1 MEAISN
7 PKKIL
12 EVQKGS
18 GRLMLKQRSKLVN
31 ARWLIFGLDL
41 VSQNDINLVSI
52 SHNFIWFLIFLVG
65 KSKKTKRKKKED
77 HDSPKKGKK
86 SLKEGEAYQDE
97 VYRLSPGDEG
107 FSKGMTGMNFWILN
121 ICFCVFNCSQF

>member
-1 MEAISN
+1 MHD
-7 PKKIL
+7 
-12 EVQKGS
+12 GFF
-18 GRLMLKQRSKLVN
+18 
-31 ARWLIFGLDL
+31 FGLDL

-86 SLKEGEAYQDE
+86 SKKGEAYQDE
-97 VYRLSPGDEG
+97 VYRLSTGDEG
-107 FSKGMTGMNFWILN
+107 CSKGMTGMNFWILN
-121 ICFCVFNCSQF
+121 ICFCVFNCSQSSG

>member
-12 EVQKGS
+12 KVQKGS
-18 GRLMLKQRSKLVN
+18 GRLILKQRSILVN
-31 ARWLIFGLDL
+31 AQWLFFGLDL

-52 SHNFIWFLIFLVG
+52 SHNFIGFLIFLVG
-65 KSKKTKRKKKED
+65 KSKKTKRKNKQD

-86 SLKEGEAYQDE
+86 SLKKGEAYQDE

-107 FSKGMTGMNFWILN
+107 CSKGMACMNF
-121 ICFCVFNCSQF
+121 